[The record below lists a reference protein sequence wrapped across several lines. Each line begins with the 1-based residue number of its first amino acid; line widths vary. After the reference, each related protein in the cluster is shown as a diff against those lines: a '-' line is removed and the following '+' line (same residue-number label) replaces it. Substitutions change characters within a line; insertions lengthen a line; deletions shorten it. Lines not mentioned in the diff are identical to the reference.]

1 MSSIL
6 KYVMAVVAVFALLAV
21 SHPIQADT
29 PHEAPM
35 KELATTKV
43 KAWISDPAIIEA
55 IKAQNTA
62 NAALT
67 EDAILKLDKQWRAE
81 TKAGSGPLVDKVLNN
96 ALSAFLKKVKADG
109 GGLYTEIF
117 VMDAKGLNVG
127 QSDIT
132 SDYWQGDEAKWQKT
146 YPVGPGAVH
155 IGKVAQDESTQK
167 FQSQLSLP
175 ITDPA
180 TGKNIG
186 AITIGVDLEALGI

>member
-1 MSSIL
+1 MSGLL
-6 KYVMAVVAVFALLAV
+6 KLFAAPLAALALLITAQP
-21 SHPIQADT
+21 SLADN
-29 PHEAPM
+29 HGGAM
-35 KELATTKV
+35 KELANTKV
-43 KAWISDPAIIEA
+43 KAWIADPAIISA
-55 IKAQNTA
+55 IKAQNEA
-62 NAALT
+62 NAGLT
-67 EDAILKLDKQWRAE
+67 EDAIIKLDKQWRAE

-96 ALSAFLKKVKADG
+96 ALSGFLKKVKEDA

-117 VMDAKGLNVG
+117 VMDNKGLNVG
-127 QSDIT
+127 QSDVT

-146 YPVGPGAVH
+146 YPAGPGAVH

-186 AITIGVDLEALGI
+186 AVTIGVDLEALGI